1 MAACLLKN
9 YGFYVTNPCF
19 EFWLCLHFPRSVEL
33 EGESERLKICIN
45 SKAGNYSYI
54 QEKLHSMFPEYSRKY
69 KTIKFVH
76 LKNNI
81 DLAISNEAK
90 YCEDI
95 KSLKYEIGSNLG
107 QLLKEMKQK

>member
-1 MAACLLKN
+1 
-9 YGFYVTNPCF
+9 
-19 EFWLCLHFPRSVEL
+19 
-33 EGESERLKICIN
+33 
-45 SKAGNYSYI
+45 
-54 QEKLHSMFPEYSRKY
+54 MFPEYSRKY